1 MSADPTDTPTSDT
14 PTSDT
19 PTTTP
24 VIRHEVF
31 QTSLMSALLDGIY
44 DGEMTVAE
52 LLGHG
57 NFGLGTFNHL
67 DGEMIAV
74 DGVAYQMRSD
84 GTVCR
89 ARLDQLTPYAV
100 VTNFVPNIS
109 SRLPPHLTRE
119 QLSAVIDKLTISENY
134 LYALRITGHFAWV
147 TTRTVQRQEPPY
159 PPMMQAT
166 DGEPV
171 LRHEDTTGV
180 MVGFRTP
187 LYEQGISVPGCHVH
201 YIDDAREHGGHVM
214 DFLITAGT
222 VELCLGTDLRLSLP
236 LTDAFGRAD
245 LAPDD
250 LAEQIHRTEQ
260 HG

>member
-1 MSADPTDTPTSDT
+1 MSADPTDTPTSDA
-14 PTSDT
+14 PTSDAPT
-19 PTTTP
+19 SDAPTTTP

-67 DGEMIAV
+67 DGEMIVELAP
-74 DGVAYQMRSD
+74 
-84 GTVCR
+84 
-89 ARLDQLTPYAV
+89 LDLAAS